1 MAFNNDSSQSEHPRS
16 LIKVFAV
23 SMKKLCIWIPA
34 GSSKDIIQAK
44 KKFKN
49 AISVSIL
56 YTYLIF
62 RTLSTISAKEKLVRF
77 FLISLKSSWTFSYDT
92 THMKCQIYK
101 WKYSGNAKS
110 RSTTFPMPQKKER
123 EGINNDKTNAT

>member
-34 GSSKDIIQAK
+34 GSSKDIIQAQ

-56 YTYLIF
+56 FDALDNFSKRETGAIF
-62 RTLSTISAKEKLVRF
+62 LNFPEK
-77 FLISLKSSWTFSYDT
+77 
-92 THMKCQIYK
+92 
-101 WKYSGNAKS
+101 
-110 RSTTFPMPQKKER
+110 
-123 EGINNDKTNAT
+123 